1 MPDFHSW
8 ISFVAAT
15 EALLI
20 MPGPTVLLVISYAL
34 AQGKRSAWATVPGVA
49 AGDFTAM
56 ALSLLGL
63 GAVLAASAELFTVLK
78 LAGAAYLVYLG
89 IKVLRAP
96 VPETLDENAPRESAP
111 TGNSMGRI
119 TAHAYAVTA
128 LNPKSI
134 VFYVAFF
141 PLFLSAELPL
151 LPQVVVLG
159 GTFLAMATVNA
170 ILYALLAGQVTRF
183 LKSYR
188 ARKNLNRT
196 AGGILLMTGGLL
208 GLARRSA

>member
-1 MPDFHSW
+1 MPEFHTW
-8 ISFVAAT
+8 IAFVAAA

-20 MPGPTVLLVISYAL
+20 IPGPTVLLVVSYAL
-34 AQGKRSAWATVPGVA
+34 AQGRRSAWATVPGVA

-96 VPETLDENAPRESAP
+96 VPENLEDAAPQRRGAW
-111 TGNSMGRI
+111 RI

-128 LNPKSI
+128 LNPKGI

-141 PLFLSAELPL
+141 PLFLSPEKPL
-151 LPQVVVLG
+151 LPQILTFG
-159 GTFLAMATVNA
+159 ATFLVMATFNA
-170 ILYALLAGQVTRF
+170 ALYAVMAGQVTRF
-183 LKSYR
+183 LKGYR
-188 ARKNLNRT
+188 ARKNLNRA
-196 AGGILLMTGGLL
+196 AGGILLLTAGLL
-208 GLARRSA
+208 GLSKHST

>member
-1 MPDFHSW
+1 MPDFHTW
-8 ISFVAAT
+8 LAFAAAA

-20 MPGPTVLLVISYAL
+20 IPGPTVLLVISYAL

-49 AGDFTAM
+49 GGDFTAM

-63 GAVLAASAELFTVLK
+63 GALLAASAELFTALK

-96 VPETLDENAPRESAP
+96 VPEILDENAPQERARW
-111 TGNSMGRI
+111 RI
-119 TAHAYAVTA
+119 MAHAYAVTA

-141 PLFLSAELPL
+141 PLFLSADRPL
-151 LPQVVVLG
+151 LPQIITFG
-159 GTFLAMATVNA
+159 ATFLVMATVNA
-170 ILYALLAGQVTRF
+170 ILYAMMAGQVTRF
-183 LKSYR
+183 LKGYG
-188 ARKNLNRT
+188 ARKNLNRA
-196 AGGILLMTGGLL
+196 AGGVLLVTGGIL
-208 GLARRSA
+208 GLARRAA

>member
-1 MPDFHSW
+1 MPDFHTW
-8 ISFVAAT
+8 LAFVAAS

-20 MPGPTVLLVISYAL
+20 IPGPTVLLVISYAL

-63 GAVLAASAELFTVLK
+63 GAVLAASAELFTALK
-78 LAGAAYLVYLG
+78 LAGAAYIIYLG

-96 VPETLDENAPRESAP
+96 VPEPLDDNVPQEHTRD
-111 TGNSMGRI
+111 GRSMGRI

-134 VFYVAFF
+134 AFYVAFF
-141 PLFLSAELPL
+141 PLFLSADRPL
-151 LPQVVVLG
+151 LPQILVLG
-159 GTFLAMATVNA
+159 GTFLVMATVNA
-170 ILYALLAGQVTRF
+170 ILYAIMAGQVTRF
-183 LKSYR
+183 LKGYR
-188 ARKNLNRT
+188 ARKNLNRA
-196 AGGILLMTGGLL
+196 AGGILLVTGGLL
-208 GLARRSA
+208 GLARRAA

>member
-1 MPDFHSW
+1 MPDLQTW
-8 ISFVAAT
+8 ISFAAAT

-20 MPGPTVLLVISYAL
+20 IPGPTVLLVISYAL

-56 ALSLLGL
+56 ALSLAGL

-78 LAGAAYLVYLG
+78 LAGAAYLIYLG

-96 VPETLDENAPRESAP
+96 VPETLDENALQEHAAW
-111 TGNSMGRI
+111 RI
-119 TAHAYAVTA
+119 TAHAYTVTA

-141 PLFLSAELPL
+141 PQFLSADKPL
-151 LPQVVVLG
+151 LPQVAIFGATFVVM
-159 GTFLAMATVNA
+159 GTINS
-170 ILYALLAGQVTRF
+170 ILYAVLALQVGRF
-183 LKSYR
+183 IKGRR
-188 ARKNLNRT
+188 ARKTMNR
-196 AGGILLMTGGLL
+196 ATGGVLIACGGML
-208 GLARRSA
+208 GLAKRIT

>member
-1 MPDFHSW
+1 MPDLHTW
-8 ISFVAAT
+8 IAFAAAA

-20 MPGPTVLLVISYAL
+20 IPGPTVLLVVSYAL
-34 AQGKRSAWATVPGVA
+34 AQGRRSAWATVPGVA

-78 LAGAAYLVYLG
+78 LCGAAYLLYLG

-96 VPETLDENAPRESAP
+96 VPEQLDENAPQEHARW
-111 TGNSMGRI
+111 RI

-128 LNPKSI
+128 LNPKGI

-141 PLFLSAELPL
+141 PLFLSADKPL
-151 LPQVVVLG
+151 LPQILTFG
-159 GTFLAMATVNA
+159 ATFLVMATTNA
-170 ILYALLAGQVTRF
+170 ALYAVLAGQVTRF
-183 LKSYR
+183 LRGYR
-188 ARKNLNRT
+188 ARKNLNRA
-196 AGGILLMTGGLL
+196 AGGILLLTGGLL
-208 GLARRSA
+208 GLAKRTA

>member
-1 MPDFHSW
+1 MPDFHTW
-8 ISFVAAT
+8 IAFAAAA

-20 MPGPTVLLVISYAL
+20 IPGPTVLLVVSYAL
-34 AQGKRSAWATVPGVA
+34 AQGRRSAWATVPGVA

-78 LAGAAYLVYLG
+78 LCGAAYLLYLG

-96 VPETLDENAPRESAP
+96 VPEQLDENAPQEHARW
-111 TGNSMGRI
+111 RI

-128 LNPKSI
+128 LNPKGI

-141 PLFLSAELPL
+141 PLFLSADKPL
-151 LPQVVVLG
+151 LPQILTFG
-159 GTFLAMATVNA
+159 ATFLVMATTNA
-170 ILYALLAGQVTRF
+170 ALYAVLAGQVTRF
-183 LKSYR
+183 LRGYR
-188 ARKNLNRT
+188 ARKNLNRA
-196 AGGILLMTGGLL
+196 AGGILLLTGGLL
-208 GLARRSA
+208 GLAKRTA

>member
-1 MPDFHSW
+1 MPDLNTW
-8 ISFVAAT
+8 ISFAAAA

-20 MPGPTVLLVISYAL
+20 IPGPTVLLVISYAL

-56 ALSLLGL
+56 ALSLAGL
-63 GAVLAASAELFTVLK
+63 GAVLAASAELFTVLRQ
-78 LAGAAYLVYLG
+78 AGAAYLIYLG

-96 VPETLDENAPRESAP
+96 VPETLDETAPQEHAP
-111 TGNSMGRI
+111 WRI
-119 TAHAYAVTA
+119 TAHAYTVTA

-141 PLFLSAELPL
+141 PLFISADRPL
-151 LPQVVVLG
+151 LPQVLVFG
-159 GTFLAMATVNA
+159 TTFLVMATINA

-183 LKSYR
+183 LKGYR
-188 ARKNLNRT
+188 ARKNLNRA
-196 AGGILLMTGGLL
+196 AGGILLVTGGIL
-208 GLARRSA
+208 GLARRAA

>member
-1 MPDFHSW
+1 MPDLHTW
-8 ISFVAAT
+8 IAFVAAA

-20 MPGPTVLLVISYAL
+20 IPGPTVLLVISYAL
-34 AQGKRSAWATVPGVA
+34 AQGRRSAWATVPGVA
-49 AGDFTAM
+49 GGDFTAM

-89 IKVLRAP
+89 IKILRAP
-96 VPETLDENAPRESAP
+96 VPETLDENAPQVHSAW
-111 TGNSMGRI
+111 RI

-141 PLFLSAELPL
+141 PLFLSADRPL
-151 LPQVVVLG
+151 LPQILTFG
-159 GTFLAMATVNA
+159 GTFLVMATINA
-170 ILYALLAGQVTRF
+170 VLYAMMAGQVARF
-183 LKSYR
+183 LKTYR

-196 AGGILLMTGGLL
+196 AGGILLVTGGVL
-208 GLARRSA
+208 GLARGAA

>member
-1 MPDFHSW
+1 MPDLHTW
-8 ISFVAAT
+8 IAFVAAA

-20 MPGPTVLLVISYAL
+20 IPGPTVLLVISYAL
-34 AQGKRSAWATVPGVA
+34 AQGRRSAWATVPGVA
-49 AGDFTAM
+49 GGDFTAM

-89 IKVLRAP
+89 VRILRAP
-96 VPETLDENAPRESAP
+96 VPETLDENAPQEHSAW
-111 TGNSMGRI
+111 RI

-141 PLFLSAELPL
+141 PLFLSVDRPL
-151 LPQVVVLG
+151 LPQILTFG
-159 GTFLAMATVNA
+159 GTFLVMATINA
-170 ILYALLAGQVTRF
+170 ILYAMMAGQVARF
-183 LKSYR
+183 LKTYR
-188 ARKNLNRT
+188 ARKNLNRA
-196 AGGILLMTGGLL
+196 AGGILLVTGGIL
-208 GLARRSA
+208 GLARRAA

>member
-1 MPDFHSW
+1 MPDSAQWLVFLGAS
-8 ISFVAAT
+8 
-15 EALLI
+15 ALFALV
-20 MPGPTVLLVISYAL
+20 PGPGILYVLARSLRGGRTAGLYSVLGNSIGAL
-34 AQGKRSAWATVPGVA
+34 THVFA
-49 AGDFTAM
+49 AA
-56 ALSLLGL
+56 LGL
-63 GAVLAASAELFTVLK
+63 SAVLAASATAFTAVK
-78 LAGAAYLVYLG
+78 LAGAAYLIYLG

-111 TGNSMGRI
+111 WRI

-141 PLFLSAELPL
+141 PLFLSADLPL

-159 GTFLAMATVNA
+159 GTFLVMATVNA

-188 ARKNLNRT
+188 ARKTLNRT

-208 GLARRSA
+208 GLARRSV

>member
-1 MPDFHSW
+1 MPDFHTW
-8 ISFVAAT
+8 IAFVAAA

-20 MPGPTVLLVISYAL
+20 IPGPTVLLVVSYAL
-34 AQGKRSAWATVPGVA
+34 AQGRRSAWATVPGVA

-63 GAVLAASAELFTVLK
+63 GAVLAASAELFTILK

-96 VPETLDENAPRESAP
+96 VPENLADAAPQRRGGWS
-111 TGNSMGRI
+111 I

-128 LNPKSI
+128 LNPKGI

-141 PLFLSAELPL
+141 PLFLTAQKPL
-151 LPQVVVLG
+151 LPQILTFG
-159 GTFLAMATVNA
+159 ATFLVMATCNA
-170 ILYALLAGQVTRF
+170 ALYAVLAGQVTRF
-183 LKSYR
+183 LKGHR
-188 ARKNLNRT
+188 ARKNLNRA
-196 AGGILLMTGGLL
+196 AGSILLLTGGLL
-208 GLARRSA
+208 GLSKHST

>member
-1 MPDFHSW
+1 MPEFHTW

-20 MPGPTVLLVISYAL
+20 IPGPTVLLVISYAL

-96 VPETLDENAPRESAP
+96 VPENLDEAAPQEHSRK
-111 TGNSMGRI
+111 GQSMGRI

-141 PLFLSAELPL
+141 PLFLSADLPL
-151 LPQVVVLG
+151 LPQVLLFG
-159 GTFLAMATVNA
+159 ATFLVMATINA
-170 ILYALLAGQVTRF
+170 ILYAMMAGQVTRF
-183 LKSYR
+183 LKTYR

-196 AGGILLMTGGLL
+196 AGGILLVTGGLL
-208 GLARRSA
+208 GIARRSA

>member
-1 MPDFHSW
+1 MPEFHTW
-8 ISFVAAT
+8 VSFVAAT

-20 MPGPTVLLVISYAL
+20 IPGPTVLLVISYAL

-63 GAVLAASAELFTVLK
+63 GAVLAASAELFTALK

-89 IKVLRAP
+89 IKILRAP
-96 VPETLDENAPRESAP
+96 VPETLDENAPHESAP
-111 TGNSMGRI
+111 WRI

-159 GTFLAMATVNA
+159 GTFLVMATANA

-196 AGGILLMTGGLL
+196 AGGVLLVTGGLL
-208 GLARRSA
+208 GLTRRSA

>member
-1 MPDFHSW
+1 MPEFHTW
-8 ISFVAAT
+8 IAFVAAS

-20 MPGPTVLLVISYAL
+20 IPGPTVLLVISYAL

-78 LAGAAYLVYLG
+78 LAGAAYLIYLG
-89 IKVLRAP
+89 IRVLRAP
-96 VPETLDENAPRESAP
+96 VPETLDETAPQEHAP
-111 TGNSMGRI
+111 WRI

-128 LNPKSI
+128 LNPKGI

-141 PLFLSAELPL
+141 PLFLSADRPL
-151 LPQVVVLG
+151 LPQILSLG
-159 GTFLAMATVNA
+159 GTFLVMATVNA
-170 ILYALLAGQVTRF
+170 TLYAMLAGQVTRF
-183 LKSYR
+183 LRSYR
-188 ARKNLNRT
+188 ARRNLNRT
-196 AGGILLMTGGLL
+196 AGGILLVTGGIL
-208 GLARRSA
+208 GLARRAA